1 MGLKIFF
8 LKTGETNIL
17 NFNRNET
24 RGKKKKEEIWKMNT
38 NTSWNKILKKL
49 KMECRCGKKP
59 MMGEGNFP
67 WKDQRNNICGQG
79 YL

>member
-24 RGKKKKEEIWKMNT
+24 RGKKKKRRNLEDEYKH
-38 NTSWNKILKKL
+38 L
-49 KMECRCGKKP
+49 MEQDP
-59 MMGEGNFP
+59 
-67 WKDQRNNICGQG
+67 
-79 YL
+79 